1 MRADPPSGFQ
11 RQHRRV
17 VLDDA
22 AFEDLFRTQYAAL
35 CGFAFRYVRSAEGA
49 EDLVQDVF
57 STLWAARGSVR
68 IRTSMR
74 AYLFAAVRN
83 RALNARKHHAIE
95 TDWERDEADDDARS
109 LHPRPSQPDELLD
122 RSQLEAELSAALA
135 SLPERCALVMRL
147 RWREQMSHAEI
158 AETMGI
164 SVKGVEK
171 QLERGIKSL
180 RALMR

>member
-1 MRADPPSGFQ
+1 
-11 RQHRRV
+11 

-22 AFEDLFRTQYAAL
+22 TFESTFRTYYTGL
-35 CGFAFRYVRSAEGA
+35 CGFAFRYVRSAEAA

-57 STLWAARGSVR
+57 GALWAARR
-68 IRTSMR
+68 DIRVQASLR

-83 RALNARKHHAIE
+83 RALNARKRSKVE
-95 TDWERDEADDDARS
+95 SDWERDESADDVRE
-109 LHPRPSQPDELLD
+109 LHPQPKQPDELFD
-122 RSQLEAELSAALA
+122 RAQLEAQLSAALD

-147 RWREQMSHAEI
+147 RWREQLSYAEI

-171 QLERGIKSL
+171 QLERGLKAL
-180 RALMR
+180 RSRVEG